1 MNQVLAT
8 VDGVQITERQ
18 ARIYARRFNID
29 YVPSNVPGIVGS
41 LTAWVDKTMNE
52 QADAF
57 LLESPETRD
66 EFKAIRE
73 AHEDRAGGVR
83 KTEEEMS
90 KVMIEEVIPDWKTFV
105 GTLPTDEQEQEQ
117 EQTDGEEQASA

>member
-8 VDGVQITERQ
+8 VDGVQITERH
-18 ARIYARRFNID
+18 ARIYARRFNVD

-41 LTAWVDKTMNE
+41 LTAWVDKTMDE
-52 QADAF
+52 QADSF

-73 AHEDRAGGVR
+73 AHEDRAGKGH

-90 KVMIEEVIPDWKTFV
+90 KVMIEEVIPDWKAFV
-105 GTLPTDEQEQEQ
+105 GTLPTDEQEQ
-117 EQTDGEEQASA
+117 ASA